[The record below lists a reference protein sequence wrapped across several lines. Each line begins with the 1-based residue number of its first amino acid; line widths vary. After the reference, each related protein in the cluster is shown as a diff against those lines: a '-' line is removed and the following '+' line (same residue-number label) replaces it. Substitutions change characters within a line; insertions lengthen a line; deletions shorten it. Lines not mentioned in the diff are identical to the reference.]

1 MLSQPAWRRTAPDS
15 SPSHPAGTRPREE
28 TPRPRPPCPVN
39 TVCFLLSLS
48 WTFCAPAPRAATSAV
63 LGATESSLPGAT
75 PGLAPWLS
83 LASHRALA
91 APLAAS
97 LSLSLLSGRLEVPW
111 GHFAPGSCPRS
122 CSVPAAPLAVRAGLG
137 QQLQPRWTAG
147 HTEGVS
153 PGTGRDRGVAAPQLL
168 PWCGAV
174 PSGGPRAAPQLPG
187 PAGLGLHPSPLTP
200 RPRGGFRK
208 LLLPLAPGTPSLHPL
223 CCRTDCAASPA
234 GSVTLWGG

>member
-28 TPRPRPPCPVN
+28 TPSPRPPCPVN

-97 LSLSLLSGRLEVPW
+97 LSLSLLSGPWKCPGATLHLE
-111 GHFAPGSCPRS
+111 
-122 CSVPAAPLAVRAGLG
+122 AA
-137 QQLQPRWTAG
+137 
-147 HTEGVS
+147 
-153 PGTGRDRGVAAPQLL
+153 
-168 PWCGAV
+168 
-174 PSGGPRAAPQLPG
+174 PG
-187 PAGLGLHPSPLTP
+187 PARFQLHPWQSEQ
-200 RPRGGFRK
+200 GWG
-208 LLLPLAPGTPSLHPL
+208 SSS
-223 CCRTDCAASPA
+223 SPA
-234 GSVTLWGG
+234 GQLDTQRGCPRGQGGTGGWQPPSSCPGVGLCPQGPQGCPTAPWPCWTRPPSLTPHTTTPWGL

>member
-28 TPRPRPPCPVN
+28 TPSPRPPCPVN

-91 APLAAS
+91 APLAASLS

-174 PSGGPRAAPQLPG
+174 PSGGPQLPHSSVALLDSASI
-187 PAGLGLHPSPLTP
+187 PHPSHHDPVGALGSCCSPWPQEPPPFTP
-200 RPRGGFRK
+200 CAVG
-208 LLLPLAPGTPSLHPL
+208 
-223 CCRTDCAASPA
+223 RTVQPHLQ
-234 GSVTLWGG
+234 VL